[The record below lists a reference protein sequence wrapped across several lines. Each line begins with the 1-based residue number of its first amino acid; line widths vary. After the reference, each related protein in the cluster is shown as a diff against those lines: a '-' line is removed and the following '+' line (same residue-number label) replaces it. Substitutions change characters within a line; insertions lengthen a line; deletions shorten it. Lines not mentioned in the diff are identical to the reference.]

1 MSAPQYMASGSVIFQ
16 REHVPM
22 TMQAARLAVSVHRM
36 NASHWLTNGEE
47 RTLAA
52 RIALAKTEM
61 ALANELEAAIAEV
74 LNPQPEQK
82 EAA

>member
-1 MSAPQYMASGSVIFQ
+1 MTPTYIASGSVIFQ

-22 TMQAARLAVSVHRM
+22 TMAAARLAVSLHRM

-61 ALANELEAAIAEV
+61 GLADELEAAIRAV
-74 LNPQPEQK
+74 TQSEQK
-82 EAA
+82 DLAA